1 MADDYNNV
9 RFMLQYNRN
18 YMKGIDH
25 DIENKKWFKN
35 SFMRWKF
42 ENMGLLVRS
51 FKAFVVLLGTN

>member
-25 DIENKKWFKN
+25 DIENKKWFK
-35 SFMRWKF
+35 K
-42 ENMGLLVRS
+42 
-51 FKAFVVLLGTN
+51 